1 MSDPTPQRK
10 RKRGRETAGDMVR
23 SLGVVMVLVL
33 IVFWL
38 AQPPDSDKA
47 EIRVVD
53 PAVDIRSFTAV
64 VASAPVPGTLPAQ
77 WRPTVARF
85 DAQPDRLRIGYNTP
99 ANQYAE
105 YFASTGRAAE
115 FLVEATG
122 QGAASGTVDIAGV
135 TWQQVRDADGSLSIY
150 RTVGSLTVVLGSLRS
165 TASLDELRVLAGS
178 LVPVTPRG

>member
-1 MSDPTPQRK
+1 MSESPPTRK

-33 IVFWL
+33 VVFWL

-47 EIRVVD
+47 AIRVID
-53 PAVDIRSFTAV
+53 PAGEIRSFTAV
-64 VASAPVPGTLPAQ
+64 VATAPVPGTLPAA

-99 ANQYAE
+99 GNQYAE

-122 QGAASGTVDIAGV
+122 QGVASGTVDIAGS
-135 TWQQVRDADGSLSIY
+135 TWQQVRDDDGSLSIY
-150 RTVGSLTVVLGSLRS
+150 RTAGGLTVVLGSLRS

-178 LVPVTPRG
+178 LVTVTARS